1 MRKAMKAPADKA
13 FNRQSKPVMTRE
25 AMEYRD
31 CLILK
36 NGTVL
41 LFFPVNSLKWHDCVF
56 NGRTAI
62 GLHGRISW
70 HDRIRHVR

>member
-13 FNRQSKPVMTRE
+13 FNRQSKPVMIRE

-41 LFFPVNSLKWHDCVF
+41 LFF
-56 NGRTAI
+56 R
-62 GLHGRISW
+62 
-70 HDRIRHVR
+70 